1 MAVNRRHFLMF
12 LGASAGTLALQ
23 PYSKN
28 LSVSLPFQPEVANAQ
43 GVPGLGFKPI
53 KGTMPLKTER

>member
-23 PYSKN
+23 PIASKTT
-28 LSVSLPFQPEVANAQ
+28 VSLPFLTAPADAN
-43 GVPGLGFKPI
+43 VPGLGVP
-53 KGTMPLKTER
+53 GEAVERL